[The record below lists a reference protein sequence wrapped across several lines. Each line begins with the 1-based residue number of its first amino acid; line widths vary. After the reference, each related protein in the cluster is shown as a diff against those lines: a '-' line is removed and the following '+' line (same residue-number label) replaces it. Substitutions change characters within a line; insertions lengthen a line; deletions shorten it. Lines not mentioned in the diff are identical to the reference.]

1 MNTEEYKLK
10 LETELKTI
18 TSELSG
24 IANFNEVTGD
34 WEATPEAA
42 AETSDL
48 NVTADTA
55 EDSAERQAMTS
66 DLETRFRNLSLALA
80 KIDNSTFGICELCSQ
95 AIEEARLEVNPAART
110 CITDRD
116 RESELTL

>member
-1 MNTEEYKLK
+1 MNIEEYKTK
-10 LETELKTI
+10 IETELKI
-18 TSELSG
+18 IIGELSG
-24 IANFNEVTGD
+24 IANFNKVTGD

-55 EDSAERQAMTS
+55 EDSAERQAMTG
-66 DLETRFRNLSLALA
+66 DLETRFRSLSRALA
-80 KIDNSTFGICELCSQ
+80 KLENSTFGTCELCNKP
-95 AIEEARLEVNPAART
+95 IEEARLEVNPAART

-116 RESELTL
+116 REGELTL